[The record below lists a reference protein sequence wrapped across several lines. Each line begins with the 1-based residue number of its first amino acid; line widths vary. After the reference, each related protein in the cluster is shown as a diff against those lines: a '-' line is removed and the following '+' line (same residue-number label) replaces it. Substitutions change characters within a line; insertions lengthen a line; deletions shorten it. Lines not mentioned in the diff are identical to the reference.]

1 MLRVELRESW
11 FSWIMGCLF
20 LFRNN
25 LSGFW
30 DSYNGTKVGAGSP
43 EASQTSIPFT

>member
-1 MLRVELRESW
+1 
-11 FSWIMGCLF
+11 MGYLS

-43 EASQTSIPFT
+43 KVSSTSIPFT